1 MAVKKMNCF
10 LLFVALLL
18 SIEVVNGQANGVVR
32 LNFNGIV
39 DPSNTEGVIEVYY
52 NNRWGSICY
61 TSESSIFY
69 AYVPDVVCHQLGYT
83 GGNSGSNSGVVNTS
97 PVFSLV
103 GCEDSYLT
111 IMQCDCYIDIPSYC
125 TYADNLD
132 ITCYATRIWDNPYP
146 GMVRLQGGNY
156 TGQGIVQV
164 YCNNE
169 WAAVCNDG
177 DFNDDT
183 GWTVC
188 TQLGYNVFD
197 VGTTSYTGKAWL
209 NNVDCST
216 DDPDKD
222 VPSCLSKCSGGK
234 CPSSTFSCS
243 TALNVTCSHG
253 IRFDPGGIKDA
264 CKFAH
269 GLSVG
274 AIAGIVSGCLVGFI
288 ILVIFATLCICC
300 CKRCCSSPAPVEGR
314 STERHNILNKR
325 NTATNYSKV

>member
-1 MAVKKMNCF
+1 MAVMKMNCF
-10 LLFVALLL
+10 LLFVAILLC
-18 SIEVVNGQANGVVR
+18 IEVANGQANGVVR
-32 LNFNGIV
+32 LNLNGSV

-61 TSESSIFY
+61 LDVFSMFY
-69 AYVPDVVCHQLGYT
+69 MYVPDVVCHQLGYT
-83 GGNSGSNSGVVNTS
+83 GGNIGSNSGVVNTS
-97 PVFSLV
+97 PVFGLV
-103 GCEDSYLT
+103 ECSDSYLT
-111 IMQCDCYIDIPSYC
+111 LTQCSCNTDFSPNC
-125 TYADNLD
+125 TFADNLD

-177 DFNDDT
+177 GLIEDET
-183 GWTVC
+183 GWTIC
-188 TQLGYNVFD
+188 TQLGYNVYD

-209 NNVDCST
+209 DNVDCSS
-216 DDPDKD
+216 DDSDEDP
-222 VPSCLSKCSGGK
+222 PSCLSKCSGGK

-243 TALNVTCSHG
+243 TALTVTCSYD
-253 IRFDPGGIKDA
+253 IRFDSGGIKDA

-274 AIAGIVSGCLVGFI
+274 AIAGILSGCLVGFI
-288 ILVIFATLCICC
+288 ILIILATLCICC
-300 CKRCCSSPAPVEGR
+300 CKDAALQP
-314 STERHNILNKR
+314 L
-325 NTATNYSKV
+325 